1 MKILFSIIINALILL
16 AIAYLLGPNWPKWV
30 EAWVVLWC
38 WDCEYLSQQALA
50 TYFFWWLILWI
61 INLVIKPILKI
72 LSLPLFFLFFW
83 LVVFVVNAIIL
94 WLLSYIINVIFVIP
108 GISYEINGWLNFIIA
123 VAIFTFLNMFYSLLF
138 NKK

>member
-16 AIAYLLGPNWPKWV
+16 AIAYLLWPNGNIWV

-38 WDCEYLSQQALA
+38 WDCWYLSEQALA
-50 TYFFWWLILWI
+50 TYFFWGLILWG
-61 INLVIKPILKI
+61 INLIIKPILKI

-108 GISYEINGWLNFIIA
+108 GISYEINGWVNYIIA

>member
-16 AIAYLLGPNWPKWV
+16 AIAYLLGPNGNIGV
-30 EAWVVLWC
+30 EAGVVLGC
-38 WDCEYLSQQALA
+38 GDCGYLSEQALA
-50 TYFFWWLILWI
+50 TYFFGGLILGG
-61 INLVIKPILKI
+61 INLIIKPILKI
-72 LSLPLFFLFFW
+72 LSLPLFFLFFG

-108 GISYEINGWLNFIIA
+108 GISYEINGWVNYIIA